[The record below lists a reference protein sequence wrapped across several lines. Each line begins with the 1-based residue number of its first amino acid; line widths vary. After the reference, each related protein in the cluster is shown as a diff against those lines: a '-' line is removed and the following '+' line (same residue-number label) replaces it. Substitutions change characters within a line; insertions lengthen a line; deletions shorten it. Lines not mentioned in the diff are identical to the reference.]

1 MIIGE
6 EGVKMD
12 STKVDAIISWLTPKH
27 MKDIQAFLGLT
38 NFYHQFIQDLS
49 KVAVPLHN
57 LTSLKH
63 PTSSFEEG

>member
-12 STKVDAIISWLTPKH
+12 STKVDAIMSWPMPKH

-38 NFYHQFIQDLS
+38 NFYY
-49 KVAVPLHN
+49 
-57 LTSLKH
+57 
-63 PTSSFEEG
+63 